1 MSQIINLFPLSIYK
15 SKIEISK
22 KDKEIMAKEVFEMEK
37 NSKNPNYKKNN
48 LSWTGDTQGYEYLN
62 KNPKFKELFS
72 KIKNEVIKYVKN
84 FDIDTDQLDF
94 YIQRSWATISRGPET
109 IQSHIHGQSHITFAY
124 YLKKEKKDSKI
135 TFYDSHKHNEFI
147 TGLFGSKT
155 GGRNVIKKMN
165 ALNASAVNIEAEEDD
180 IVIFPSKTFHGT
192 GQTVN
197 VSNND
202 RISIAADISIF
213 AKDSTNL
220 EQFITPINEWEKF

>member
-15 SKIEISK
+15 SKIDCSTSSK
-22 KDKEIMAKEVFEMEK
+22 DEMIKEIFDMEK
-37 NSKNPNYKKNN
+37 KSKNPEFKKKN

-72 KIKNEVIKYVKN
+72 KIKVEIINYVKN
-84 FDIDTDQLDF
+84 FDIDFEQLDF
-94 YIQRSWATISRGPET
+94 YIQRAWATISRGSES
-109 IQSHIHGQSHITFAY
+109 IQNHIHGQSHITFAY
-124 YLKKEKKDSKI
+124 YLKKEEGDSKI
-135 TFYDSHKHNEFI
+135 SFYDNHKHNEFI

-155 GGRNVIKKMN
+155 GGRNVVKKMN
-165 ALNASAVNIEAEEDD
+165 PLNASVVNIDAKEGDL
-180 IVIFPSKTFHGT
+180 VIFPSKTFHGT
-192 GQTVN
+192 SQNPST
-197 VSNND
+197 NNKD